1 MNEMINSNVKD
12 IDDLIKIISKL
23 PGLGP
28 KSAKRIVLKLINNRE
43 ELIKPLAKTLA
54 QVYKNVVRCEDCG
67 NLKLANENCFCSSKK
82 YDQICVVENIADM
95 WTIQSSGI
103 YKGHYHILG
112 GTLPIIESKK
122 SDGLLVSSLIKR
134 VKKNSVKEVIL
145 ATSAT
150 IEGQTTAHYIEDS
163 LKETKVKISKLAQ
176 GLPVGGEIEFLDDGT
191 LNSAFKNRGPVT
203 DS

>member
-1 MNEMINSNVKD
+1 MTSNNVKD

-28 KSAKRIVLKLINNRE
+28 KSAKRIVLKLINNKE
-43 ELIKPLAKTLA
+43 ELVKPMAKTLA
-54 QVYKNVVRCEDCG
+54 QVYKNVIRCKICG
-67 NLKLANENCFCSSKK
+67 NLTSVNTNCTCSNKN
-82 YDQICVVENIADM
+82 YEQICVVENIADM
-95 WTIQSSGI
+95 WVIQSSGI

-112 GTLPIIESKK
+112 GTLPSLENKK
-122 SDGLLVSSLIKR
+122 NDGLLVSSLIDR

-150 IEGQTTAHYIEDS
+150 VEGQTTAHYIQDS
-163 LKETKVKISKLAQ
+163 LKNTKVKISKLAQ

-191 LNSAFKNRGPVT
+191 LFSAFKNRGPVIK
-203 DS
+203 D